1 MLALVRTLL
10 VLLLVSACHRPA
22 ATSSP
27 AKEANDP
34 GKDLMPK
41 GATGVIVAR
50 SDDPNK
56 LERSF
61 SVRAAYPALGIGDD
75 GFARLKSQGWKSC
88 ASEHDQWKDYVDKSR
103 AVPAT
108 VFRRTQYWQRG
119 NDVLTIVFVHRVELG
134 TDTSQSPQRVTLSF
148 RGAQSAEEIDQWN
161 RFLGG
166 SCGAGPKAPT

>member
-10 VLLLVSACHRPA
+10 VLLLLSACHRPA
-22 ATSSP
+22 ATIDP
-27 AKEANDP
+27 AKAANDP
-34 GKDLMPK
+34 GRDLMPK
-41 GATGVIVAR
+41 GATGVIVAS

-75 GFARLKSQGWKSC
+75 GFARLQVQGWKRC
-88 ASEHDQWKDYVDKSR
+88 ASDLDQWRDSVDKSR

-119 NDVLTIVFVHRVELG
+119 NDVLTIMFQQRVELG
-134 TDTSQSPQRVTLSF
+134 TDTSQSAQRVTLSF

-166 SCGAGPKAPT
+166 SCRG